1 MTSFESLYAIL
12 PPGTVV
18 NETIFFSY
26 IVIIMGLLIIA
37 FWLRRKRTKN
47 NFNGTEK

>member
-1 MTSFESLYAIL
+1 MISFEPLYAIL
-12 PPGTVV
+12 PAGTVV

-26 IVIIMGLLIIA
+26 ISILIGLLTIA